1 MDDASHLFV
10 ILNFIYDY
18 DNLTCPTDEL
28 KMLPT
33 GLEAMLNVRKWGAC
47 SKTLAQL
54 DSFRRLD

>member
-1 MDDASHLFV
+1 MNDASHLLQF
-10 ILNFIYDY
+10 LNFINDY

-33 GLEAMLNVRKWGAC
+33 GLEAMLNVRKWGVC
-47 SKTLAQL
+47 EQTLSQL